1 MITLKPEQEQ
11 FILKQLES
19 GKFTNADQVINQ
31 AFTLLEKIN
40 DDYWQWVEETRQKI
54 DIAITELDNSE
65 GLDGETVINE
75 ILERFKQAR

>member
-11 FILKQLES
+11 FILKQIKS

-31 AFTLLEKIN
+31 AFKLLETIN
-40 DDYWQWVEETRQKI
+40 DDYWQWVEETRKKI
-54 DIAITELDNSE
+54 DIAITELDNNE

-75 ILERFKQAR
+75 ILERFKQAS